1 MAARSLSKGSAVTG
15 ICVTAS
21 HNPPADN
28 GVKLIDPSGHVLDQ
42 EWEPRADELARAD
55 DDDGGGAGEEGALEA
70 LTRALFE
77 KVLSESSSSS
87 SPSSRPVVWIAHD
100 SRPSSPALAAAAKAG
115 AEAGG
120 AEAEVLGEMTTPQL
134 HWLVAAANN
143 NKPHTLE
150 DYYSELSQG
159 HAELVAGTEPLTTTK
174 KGAAAKG
181 EGKGEKDKLLYVDAA
196 AGVGGGA
203 AARLA
208 EKCEPAGLLLRVA
221 NGAEVSRRSPEALN
235 HRRGSDFVQ
244 KTRELPDGMRVAV
257 VDDSEE
263 EKSKKGGDE
272 AETDAAAAAT
282 VSLPPGSMCASLD
295 GDADRVV
302 FFSAPASGCRENE
315 EGEETE
321 SNKVRLLDGDRIA
334 SLLALFV
341 KEKILGPLCLAAE
354 EQGEK
359 DLPLTIGQVQT
370 AYANGAARAF
380 AAKAL
385 SSGNAGAESSSAA
398 AAPLPTPT
406 PLARTGVKHLHAA
419 AERFDV
425 GVYFEANGHGA
436 LLLSP
441 RLLRVAAKQREKE
454 LLREGGNSS
463 SSPSSSSPAAL
474 ALALAKASNQAV
486 GDALSGLLLVDA
498 ALRNLKW
505 DFDAW
510 QGMYA
515 DLPSRQLAV
524 RVADRGV
531 VGMAEDES
539 AAVAPAAL
547 AAAVESAVE
556 KTRKSLSSSSS
567 SSASLA
573 RAFARPSGTEDV
585 VRVYAEAETRE
596 ACEALALEVAR
607 VAFHSASAALPR
619 AAALPKTS

>member
-28 GVKLIDPSGHVLDQ
+28 GVKLIDPSGHVLSQD
-42 EWEPRADELARAD
+42 WEPRADELARAD
-55 DDDGGGAGEEGALEA
+55 EDDGTLEA
-70 LTRALFE
+70 LARALFE
-77 KVLSESSSSS
+77 KALAESSGS
-87 SPSSRPVVWIAHD
+87 SPSSQSRPVVWIAHD

-120 AEAEVLGEMTTPQL
+120 AEAAVLGEMTTPQL
-134 HWLVAAANN
+134 HWLVAAANSK
-143 NKPHTLE
+143 KPATLE
-150 DYYSELSQG
+150 AYYDELSRG
-159 HAELVAGTEPLTTTK
+159 HAELVAGTEPLTK
-174 KGAAAKG
+174 SSSF
-181 EGKGEKDKLLYVDAA
+181 LFVDAA
-196 AGVGGGA
+196 AGVGGAA

-208 EKCEPAGLLLRVA
+208 SECERAGLLLRVA
-221 NGAEVSRRSPEALN
+221 NGEEVSRRDPGALN

-244 KTRELPDGMRVAV
+244 KSRSLPDGMRVVA
-257 VDDSEE
+257 DSEE
-263 EKSKKGGDE
+263 EKSEKSESEK
-272 AETDAAAAAT
+272 TDAADGT

-302 FFSAPASGCRENE
+302 FFSAPA
-315 EGEETE
+315 EGGGGDDD
-321 SNKVRLLDGDRIA
+321 NKVRLLDGDRIA

-341 KEKILGPLCLAAE
+341 KEKVLGPLCLAAE
-354 EQGEK
+354 EQGETE
-359 DLPLTIGQVQT
+359 LPLTIGQVQT

-385 SSGNAGAESSSAA
+385 AGSSAA
-398 AAPLPTPT
+398 DAPLP

-419 AERFDV
+419 AEKFDV

-441 RLLRVAAKQREKE
+441 RLLRVAARQREKE
-454 LLREGGNSS
+454 LKEEAEEVEKSS
-463 SSPSSSSPAAL
+463 SSSCSSTPAAL
-474 ALALAKASNQAV
+474 ALALARASNQAV

-498 ALRNLKW
+498 ALRHLKW

-510 QGMYA
+510 QRMYA

-524 RVADRGV
+524 KVADRGV
-531 VGMAEDES
+531 VAMSEDES
-539 AAVAPAAL
+539 AAVAPVAL
-547 AAAVESAVE
+547 AAAVEAAVKE
-556 KTRKSLSSSSS
+556 ARKKVSSSTSS
-567 SSASLA
+567 PSLA

-596 ACEALALEVAR
+596 ACEALALEVG
-607 VAFHSASAALPR
+607 R
-619 AAALPKTS
+619 AVWDHAGGVGERP

>member
-1 MAARSLSKGSAVTG
+1 MAARSLSKGNLVTG

-21 HNPPADN
+21 HNPPRDN

-42 EWEPRADELARAD
+42 TWEPRADELARAE
-55 DDDGGGAGEEGALEA
+55 DGDGELEA

-77 KVLSESSSSS
+77 KALEDSSAASSSSS
-87 SPSSRPVVWIAHD
+87 SSDRPVVWIAHD
-100 SRPSSPALAAAAKAG
+100 SRPSSPGLAAAAKAG

-120 AEAEVLGEMTTPQL
+120 AAAEVLGEMSTPQL
-134 HWLVAAANN
+134 HWLVAAANAG
-143 NKPHTLE
+143 KPHTLE
-150 DYYSELSQG
+150 DYYEELSRG
-159 HAELVAGTEPLTTTK
+159 HAELVAGTEPLTK
-174 KGAAAKG
+174 EEG
-181 EGKGEKDKLLYVDAA
+181 ERFLFVDAA

-203 AARLA
+203 ASRLA
-208 EKCEPAGLLLRVA
+208 RECERAGLLLRVA
-221 NGAEVSRRSPEALN
+221 NGEEVSRGNPEALN

-244 KTRELPDGMRVAV
+244 KTRELPDGMRVGAGVDSKEEGETPSAV
-257 VDDSEE
+257 
-263 EKSKKGGDE
+263 
-272 AETDAAAAAT
+272 
-282 VSLPPGSMCASLD
+282 VSLPPKAMCASLD

-302 FFSAPASGCRENE
+302 FFSAPAGSSPGSKGADDDDDEGNE
-315 EGEETE
+315 
-321 SNKVRLLDGDRIA
+321 KVSLLDGDRIA

-341 KEKILGPLCLAAE
+341 KERVMAAGLE
-354 EQGEK
+354 QAARDQGETS
-359 DLPLTIGQVQT
+359 PLTIGQVQT

-385 SSGNAGAESSSAA
+385 SGASAA
-398 AAPLPTPT
+398 PPP

-419 AERFDV
+419 AEKFDV

-441 RLLRVAAKQREKE
+441 RLLRVAEKQREKE
-454 LLREGGNSS
+454 LLSDGTSS

-474 ALALAKASNQAV
+474 ALALARASNQAV

-505 DFDAW
+505 DFEAW

-515 DLPSRQLAV
+515 DLPSQQRVV

-531 VGMAEDES
+531 LRMSEDES
-539 AAVAPAAL
+539 VAVAPAAL
-547 AAAVESAVE
+547 AAAVEAAVE
-556 KTRKSLSSSSS
+556 KARKSSNTSP
-567 SSASLA
+567 SLA

-596 ACEALALEVAR
+596 SCEVLALEVAR
-607 VAFHSASAALPR
+607 AVWDHAGGVGERP
-619 AAALPKTS
+619 